1 MPTLVV
7 SYPLGDGTHFDAEY
21 YVETH
26 IPLVRT
32 CWTPYGLSSAEVLLP
47 QGDQPWHG
55 AVLLRFESSAAIDA
69 ALGGIET
76 PKVMAD
82 LPKFT
87 NIAPVIYR
95 AF

>member
-7 SYPLGDGTHFDAEY
+7 SYPVGDGTAFDAEY

-32 CWTPYGLSSAEVLLP
+32 CWTPYGLTGAEVLLP
-47 QGDQPWHG
+47 HGEQPWHA
-55 AVLLRFESSAAIDA
+55 AVLLRFESSEAIDA
-69 ALGGIET
+69 ALNGIET

-82 LPKFT
+82 LANFT